1 MNQRA
6 QSRFLDQT
14 PWIRT
19 FIVYCILSVP
29 YTPRKERHF
38 SQALQYT
45 MHNSNNMSI
54 VLMLINSLKDPCIS
68 QMNIFYSVTFHSFY
82 FSNIQVVSINFTYI
96 LFRFEKFLR
105 FIARMILSSHDG
117 SPDFYKP
124 VFCSAKFPGL
134 QAVFSR
140 ANKIYLILQ
149 IRRINFPV
157 DF

>member
-82 FSNIQVVSINFTYI
+82 FANIQVVSINFTYI
-96 LFRFEKFLR
+96 LFRFEKKNYVLLPKWL
-105 FIARMILSSHDG
+105 A
-117 SPDFYKP
+117 DFSKS